1 MGQPPVYILRAPTP
15 GMPQYPQQTIEPRT
29 REKKIIQIKDPN
41 QSNKQVTQEI
51 LKQKPVGSLT
61 STVAGTPNVTP
72 NLSAQSSNSS
82 TSPLTSQQQAEENL
96 RAQFATN
103 LANKKITNV
112 RVEIFTA
119 QEVPKREST
128 KISAPV
134 VSEIKT
140 EEKVEPDE
148 SEKPVATDALPVSE
162 SKTLNGPTT
171 TVSHEQAGEETEK
184 VTTINSEVEVETA
197 PAPDAAVAVAPE
209 PSKAPEDDV
218 TTQNEETTQ
227 GSEEPEVL
235 PPSSQVEEASGME
248 KVNGH
253 DGERKASPASKSDSQ
268 VTGLYLTIYLSCN
281 LAVIAR
287 FILQLWLSFMALNLF
302 VKLLFHISDWFL

>member
-1 MGQPPVYILRAPTP
+1 MSIPFRNQMHSRADAYGSKAKEQLVDAPKQEALNRSHKNDVNATEDASV
-15 GMPQYPQQTIEPRT
+15 TKLKEAIAT
-29 REKKIIQIKDPN
+29 AKS
-41 QSNKQVTQEI
+41 QSKED
-51 LKQKPVGSLT
+51 
-61 STVAGTPNVTP
+61 
-72 NLSAQSSNSS
+72 QSSNSGEIVLGPKS
-82 TSPLTSQQQAEENL
+82 LVSSVD
-96 RAQFATN
+96 ATN

-112 RVEIFTA
+112 RVEIFTV

-134 VSEIKT
+134 VSEMIKT

-184 VTTINSEVEVETA
+184 VTTINSEVEVETTA
-197 PAPDAAVAVAPE
+197 APDAAVAVAPE

-253 DGERKASPASKSDSQ
+253 DGERKASPASKTDSQ

-281 LAVIAR
+281 LAVIA
-287 FILQLWLSFMALNLF
+287 SFML
-302 VKLLFHISDWFL
+302 